1 MAKMT
6 SAIAKLLYPIVAKM
20 MPSKV
25 SAFKR
30 CISKFVDN
38 RTEQLFATG
47 PLHRMTYGAF
57 EADEMFNAVGIDR
70 LTVKR
75 AISQTFYWEIP
86 AYNPRYAKD
95 ELTILLLTIIR
106 YFYLKK
112 DMKNVELATM
122 YLSFTGKFYPSIHYA
137 MFPVVE
143 PSKYPHVMDY
153 VVNNLSLKF
162 DLKRTGSVIGA
173 VKSINQSWIAAYGKE
188 FKEYED
194 DDVSYLVQQL
204 HQRIKAFIKNIAILY
219 YKAYEN
225 KDYIVLNS
233 DNQTEEEIQLADSDV
248 LQAEK
253 AIERA
258 MSKIQ
263 SMNVDYGYCKLA
275 SGNQKDA
282 LVKTEEVKQIIE
294 SILNDKKNIG
304 TVKELVKLLVYTY
317 FAQSKSKLVS
327 DIAFITFSI
336 TPKPNTKD
344 KYLLRIKDITTTWLD
359 TYSERYRARKKRLAT
374 QNAYIKA
381 VLMYFTLIIH
391 TANK

>member
-6 SAIAKLLYPIVAKM
+6 SAIDKLLYPIVAKM

-57 EADEMFNAVGIDR
+57 EADEMFNSVGIDR

-188 FKEYED
+188 FKED
-194 DDVSYLVQQL
+194 KVNL
-204 HQRIKAFIKNIAILY
+204 FIISIIY
-219 YKAYEN
+219 S
-225 KDYIVLNS
+225 S
-233 DNQTEEEIQLADSDV
+233 DE
-248 LQAEK
+248 
-253 AIERA
+253 
-258 MSKIQ
+258 
-263 SMNVDYGYCKLA
+263 
-275 SGNQKDA
+275 
-282 LVKTEEVKQIIE
+282 
-294 SILNDKKNIG
+294 
-304 TVKELVKLLVYTY
+304 
-317 FAQSKSKLVS
+317 
-327 DIAFITFSI
+327 TFS
-336 TPKPNTKD
+336 
-344 KYLLRIKDITTTWLD
+344 
-359 TYSERYRARKKRLAT
+359 
-374 QNAYIKA
+374 
-381 VLMYFTLIIH
+381 LICISFLSLS
-391 TANK
+391 K

>member
-1 MAKMT
+1 M
-6 SAIAKLLYPIVAKM
+6 
-20 MPSKV
+20 
-25 SAFKR
+25 
-30 CISKFVDN
+30 
-38 RTEQLFATG
+38 
-47 PLHRMTYGAF
+47 
-57 EADEMFNAVGIDR
+57 
-70 LTVKR
+70 
-75 AISQTFYWEIP
+75 
-86 AYNPRYAKD
+86 
-95 ELTILLLTIIR
+95 
-106 YFYLKK
+106 
-112 DMKNVELATM
+112 
-122 YLSFTGKFYPSIHYA
+122 
-137 MFPVVE
+137 
-143 PSKYPHVMDY
+143 
-153 VVNNLSLKF
+153 
-162 DLKRTGSVIGA
+162 KRTGSVIGA

>member
-1 MAKMT
+1 
-6 SAIAKLLYPIVAKM
+6 
-20 MPSKV
+20 
-25 SAFKR
+25 
-30 CISKFVDN
+30 
-38 RTEQLFATG
+38 
-47 PLHRMTYGAF
+47 
-57 EADEMFNAVGIDR
+57 
-70 LTVKR
+70 
-75 AISQTFYWEIP
+75 
-86 AYNPRYAKD
+86 
-95 ELTILLLTIIR
+95 
-106 YFYLKK
+106 
-112 DMKNVELATM
+112 MKNVELATM

-344 KYLLRIKDITTTWLD
+344 KYLLRTKDITTTWLD